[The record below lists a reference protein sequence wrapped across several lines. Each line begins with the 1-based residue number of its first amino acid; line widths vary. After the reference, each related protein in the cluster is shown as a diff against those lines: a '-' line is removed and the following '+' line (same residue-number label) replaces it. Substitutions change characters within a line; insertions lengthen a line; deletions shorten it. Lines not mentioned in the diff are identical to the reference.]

1 MDGLEEYRNQIDAID
16 DQIAALYR
24 SRMALAKKIG
34 EKKAKTGV
42 SVNVP
47 GREKEIVNRVTAA
60 MEDEIKVY
68 GKQLFTVL
76 FNTSKAYQSALAVR
90 SSRIARAID
99 AALAEQRAFPVSA
112 TVACQGVEGAYSGV
126 AAERLF
132 PISAVTYFKTFEGV
146 FHAVEKGLCAYG
158 VLPIENSTAGSVLAV
173 YDLMKQHR
181 FSIVRSVKL
190 PVRHCLAGKKGADIA
205 GIRTVYSHEQAI
217 SQCKN
222 YIRAAGWE
230 PELCPNTAV
239 AAKNV
244 AESADDSI
252 AAICSPECAAL
263 YGLTVLKSGIQD
275 SANNHTRFICIAKD
289 LQIFEGADKISVEV
303 NLSHTPGSLNRVLN
317 RFAALGL
324 NLTKLESRPLADSD
338 FEFNFYFDFEG
349 DVRKPEVVNLLA
361 DLEDDSNQFVFL
373 GCYKEIL

>member
-1 MDGLEEYRNQIDAID
+1 MNLEEYRNQLDAID

-24 SRMALAKKIG
+24 SRMEIAKKIG
-34 EKKAKTGV
+34 EEKAKNGF

-47 GREKEIVNRVTAA
+47 GREKAIVNRVTAS
-60 MEDEIKVY
+60 MEDDIKIY
-68 GKQLFTVL
+68 GKQLFTTL

-99 AALAEQRAFPVSA
+99 VALADQRAFPISA

-132 PISAVTYFKTFEGV
+132 PISSVTYFKTFEGV
-146 FHAVEKGLCAYG
+146 FHAVEKGLCTFG

-181 FSIVRSVKL
+181 FSVVRSVKL
-190 PVRHCLAGKKGADIA
+190 PVRHCLAGKKGADISE
-205 GIRTVYSHEQAI
+205 IRTVYSHEQAI

-222 YIRAAGWE
+222 YICETGCE

-239 AAKNV
+239 AAKKV
-244 AESADDSI
+244 AESADRSV
-252 AAICSPECAAL
+252 AAICSPECAEL

-289 LQIFEGADKISVEV
+289 LQIYEGADKISVEV

-338 FEFNFYFDFEG
+338 FEFDFYFDFDG

-361 DLEDDSNQFVFL
+361 DLDDDSNQFVFL